1 MSRSIPNLDQVDN
14 DLSLSPIEVVASVV
28 IIDNG
33 TDWFW
38 YPSIMDPLT
47 ADRFAFAITQGTNIE
62 AFRLDIPLILPSA
75 VDLQSEIETVDQ
87 LTSDPIR
94 TILRAG

>member
-1 MSRSIPNLDQVDN
+1 MSRLIPNLDQVGN
-14 DLSLSPIEVVASVV
+14 DLSLSPLEVIASIV

-38 YPSIMDPLT
+38 YPNIMDPLT
-47 ADRFAFAITQGTNIE
+47 ADRFAFAITQGTKIE

-75 VDLQSEIETVDQ
+75 NDLQSEIETLDQ
-87 LTSDPIR
+87 LMSDPLR

>member
-1 MSRSIPNLDQVDN
+1 MSRLIPNLDQVDN
-14 DLSLSPIEVVASVV
+14 DLSLSPVELVASVV

-38 YPSIMDPLT
+38 YPGIMDPAT
-47 ADRFAFAITQGTNIE
+47 ADRFAFALSNGKVQ

-75 VDLQSEIETVDQ
+75 NVLQAETDSLES
-87 LTSDPIR
+87 LTSNPIR
-94 TILRAG
+94 TQLLAG